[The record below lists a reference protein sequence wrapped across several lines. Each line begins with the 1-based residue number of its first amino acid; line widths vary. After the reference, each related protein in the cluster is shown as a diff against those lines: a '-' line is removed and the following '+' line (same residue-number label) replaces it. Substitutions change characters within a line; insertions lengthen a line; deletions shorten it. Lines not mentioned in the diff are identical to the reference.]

1 VSQKKTFREMS
12 ALLQQEPGAAPGWE
26 QRSRGGKTYWIRRDR
41 FNPEGFFVA
50 GVPYAQARDFVKK
63 HHYSRSWALSVVNIG
78 LYKDRPGR
86 KPKLCGVAV
95 FGMGPGA
102 ATLNK
107 YFYDLRALEL
117 VRFVLAKEVKYYG
130 ETWFLRRAFAMLKQ
144 ASWRGEGIE
153 HYGGVYLGDQP
164 LEGILAFSDPVPRTK
179 LSGEEVMPGHV
190 GHIYQAYGGLYSG
203 RAGAHKDNI
212 LLPDGT
218 VIDKRS
224 QGKVSRQEQGAEGV
238 YRRLVEVGARPKRRS
253 ETWPQ
258 WMAAVRFA
266 KPFRR
271 QIHPGTHAFV
281 WKLGKPGFPQ
291 DYYYRSYR
299 APGTVEERRRLA
311 GLIRQLQGMERTAPS
326 STSYWLQQEIEELKD
341 RLRGMELVDPHST
354 PPNIMGYPRHVDIA
368 RVLGGK
374 NRRARWRWWR

>member
-1 VSQKKTFREMS
+1 MSQKKLFRDMS

-26 QRSRGGKTYWIRRDR
+26 QRSRGGKTYWIRRER
-41 FNPEGFFVA
+41 FDPEGFFVA
-50 GVPYAQARDFVKK
+50 GVPYAEAKKFVKTQ
-63 HHYSRSWALSVVNIG
+63 HYSRAWALSVVNIG

-102 ATLNK
+102 TTLNK

-117 VRFVLAKEVKYYG
+117 VRFVLVPEVKYYG

-153 HYGGVYLGDQP
+153 HYGGAYLGDRP

-238 YRRLVEVGARPKRRS
+238 YERLVAGGSSAQAEVGDLAS
-253 ETWPQ
+253 VDGCGE
-258 WMAAVRFA
+258 VREA
-266 KPFRR
+266 LPPADSPR
-271 QIHPGTHAFV
+271 HP
-281 WKLGKPGFPQ
+281 
-291 DYYYRSYR
+291 
-299 APGTVEERRRLA
+299 
-311 GLIRQLQGMERTAPS
+311 
-326 STSYWLQQEIEELKD
+326 
-341 RLRGMELVDPHST
+341 RLRLEARQAGVPPGLLLPELSSSRHGGGAPPPGWSHSPASRDGAHRAARRPAT
-354 PPNIMGYPRHVDIA
+354 GYSKR
-368 RVLGGK
+368 
-374 NRRARWRWWR
+374 